1 MTCNQETK
9 DITLTFK
16 GLSSRKLQSLLQQGY
31 EISGASLYHP
41 AKHQHCFCTQAGF
54 VGWFQGEEQLGNI
67 SKDKYLNAMS
77 FITKYLQEKYSIDN
91 LTAKAIARQIS
102 ELGEDYRGMK

>member
-1 MTCNQETK
+1 MQEQ
-9 DITLTFK
+9 DIRTIQQDFC
-16 GLSSRKLQSLLQQGY
+16 GVPARKLEGLITQGY
-31 EISGASLYHP
+31 EISGVSLYHP
-41 AKHQHCFCTQAGF
+41 SKHQHCFCTQAGF

-77 FITKYLQEKYSIDN
+77 FITKYLQDKYSIDN